1 MIRFILVS
9 LACIVLP
16 SSSFSQ
22 TTERLCDGTVF
33 NCPLMGLGNP
43 YPVRIMGAPTY
54 NPVSPGQYTP
64 VSDAT
69 AQSLSFPTGATYAI
83 VCAEGAN
90 HRYTW
95 DGTTTPTSAIGTQ
108 LIQNTCISLNG
119 PNVISNFKIIQQS
132 ASGSFTVS
140 YAQ

>member
-1 MIRFILVS
+1 VRRLLGVLFASLMI
-9 LACIVLP
+9 P
-16 SSSFSQ
+16 SASFAQ

-33 NCPLMGLGNP
+33 NCPLLGLGNP
-43 YPVRIMGAPTY
+43 YPVRVMGAPTY
-54 NPVSPGQYTP
+54 NPMSPGQYTP

-69 AQSLSFPTGATYAI
+69 AQSLSFPTGATYAV

-95 DGTTTPTSAIGTQ
+95 DGTTTPTSGIGTQ

-119 PNVISNFKIIQQS
+119 SNVISNFKIIQQS